1 MSVLDLFKA
10 LSSVESLKKK
20 NSVTFKCSFVT
31 QDLRQKN
38 WKAMEALSEAEKTAQ
53 AQINKALEAAKVLM
67 TFCP

>member
-1 MSVLDLFKA
+1 MSILDLFKA
-10 LSSVESLKKK
+10 LSSIESLKK
-20 NSVTFKCSFVT
+20 SVTFKCSFVT